1 MMPKKSKP
9 LNKKSNSNKILFFSI
24 SFVFIVA
31 VILLFVLENNPQKK
45 SYEFSYENQPMLGE
59 EDAPVKIVEFGD
71 YRCPSC
77 KTFEQQIFPSL
88 KEEFIDTGKA
98 QFYFINHPILGQES
112 VTAAVIGEAV
122 YGQSEEAF
130 WKYYQTIYENQGPED
145 TEWATLDSLI
155 SMIEEEIPEVDI
167 EQLQE
172 DLNEKNFDADLK
184 QDAEEADMAGV
195 TGTPTLFINGVEV
208 DLEDSFDYQKLRD
221 LINSQ

>member
-31 VILLFVLENNPQKK
+31 VILLFTLENNPQKK
-45 SYEFSYENQPMLGE
+45 EYEFSYENQPMLGK

-71 YRCPSC
+71 FKCPSC
-77 KTFEQQIFPSL
+77 KAFEQQIFPLL
-88 KEEFIDTGKA
+88 KEEFIDTGKV
-98 QFYFINHPILGQES
+98 QFYFINHPIVGQDS
-112 VTAAVIGEAV
+112 VIAAVVGEAV

-130 WKYYQTIYENQGPED
+130 WKYHEMVYKNQGSHD
-145 TEWATLDSLI
+145 AEWATLDFLI
-155 SMIEEEIPEVDI
+155 GLIEEEIPEVDI
-167 EQLQE
+167 EQLE
-172 DLNEKNFDADLK
+172 NDLNEKSFEADLK
-184 QDAEEADMAGV
+184 QDEEEADMAGV